1 MAQIMEGSTALY
13 IGVKSECEELAATMQ
28 QAGINNLNVEEL

>member
-13 IGVKSECEELAATMQ
+13 IGAKRECEELAATMQ
-28 QAGINNLNVEEL
+28 KAGIKNLNVEEL